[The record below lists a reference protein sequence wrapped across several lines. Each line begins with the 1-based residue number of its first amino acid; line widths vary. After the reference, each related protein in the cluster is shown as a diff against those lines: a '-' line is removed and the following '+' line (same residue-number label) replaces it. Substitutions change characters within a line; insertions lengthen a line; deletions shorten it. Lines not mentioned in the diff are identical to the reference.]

1 MFATI
6 GAFILKLFAGP
17 ILDALKQRDASGR
30 DITIAGIGSEKEQV
44 VAQLQAATAANQL
57 RAASAPQFRLLIYL
71 IALPPALHFAAV
83 CLDTTP
89 FWTPWGAHV
98 VGAWSVEKLPPPYG
112 DYQRDILMSFF
123 IVAPVAQGI
132 RTIGSIAAA
141 AVARR

>member
-44 VAQLQAATAANQL
+44 VAQLQATVETNRL
-57 RAASAPQFRLLIYL
+57 RAAAQPQFQLLIYL
-71 IALPPALHFAAV
+71 IALPPALQAAGV
-83 CLDTTP
+83 YLDSLP
-89 FWTPWGAHV
+89 FWTPWGAHI
-98 VGAWSVEKLPPPYG
+98 VGAWGVPKPPPPY
-112 DYQRDILMSFF
+112 DAYQKEILLSFF
-123 IVAPVAQGI
+123 LVAPAVQGI
-132 RTIGSIAAA
+132 KALGSIAAA